1 MEYTLAGKTLLD
13 YINLFSANDY
23 KKNDKMIKMILRI
36 NMSEEASLAFQE
48 KSIDETRNYF
58 SDEIKYNDLMGEKY
72 KKTCKCLNYIEQF
85 FILVSTVTGC
95 VSISAFILLVCVP
108 VENTSS
114 AVGINICALTAEI
127 KKDKPMIKEKKK
139 KHYKIV
145 LFGKGKLNTIKVLFS
160 KSLIN
165 SYISH
170 DEFLSVNNVLTEYN
184 EMKNEIKNPEIY
196 VEYII

>member
-1 MEYTLAGKTLLD
+1 MKQ
-13 YINLFSANDY
+13 N
-23 KKNDKMIKMILRI
+23 
-36 NMSEEASLAFQE
+36 
-48 KSIDETRNYF
+48 
-58 SDEIKYNDLMGEKY
+58 NDLMREKY
-72 KKTCKCLNYIEQF
+72 KKTCKYLNYVENSL
-85 FILVSTVTGC
+85 ILALTITCC
-95 VSISAFILLVCVP
+95 VSVSAFPLLTDIPVCV
-108 VENTSS
+108 TSS

-170 DEFLSVNNVLTEYN
+170 GEFLSVNNILTEYN